1 VKIDN
6 TLKPTTTPVA
16 TRSPAKAPA
25 SSPPGGASDVQL
37 SALAAEM
44 AGGDDTPPVNAAR
57 VAEIRQAIAEGR
69 FAIDPGAIAD
79 RLINSARELLQG
91 QRKA

>member
-1 VKIDN
+1 
-6 TLKPTTTPVA
+6 
-16 TRSPAKAPA
+16 
-25 SSPPGGASDVQL
+25 
-37 SALAAEM
+37 M